1 VTEKM
6 IHCHLKHLEKWM
18 TKFEARIAQL
28 DQIGE
33 AMFLAEY
40 L

>member
-1 VTEKM
+1 M

-18 TKFEARIAQL
+18 TTFEARIAQL